1 MNKSEA
7 KRRLEEMQFEMEIEN
22 RASNLNRA
30 RSVTVGTAFGG
41 TTELMMRSDGGRHIW
56 CVMQPVEVI
65 ELIHQ
70 LAANVGCH
78 MALKPRE
85 DFSSWRDWKV
95 TDQEK
100 LHYNGWAPFGNDL
113 APHMQI
119 GANMQKYED
128 EKIAAKQKAFEELQ
142 QLQQETTAKLADQT
156 DVQQDNTINFAEL
169 DEDITIEGLQATL
182 SNKKTRELKKSGYTE
197 ILNGQP
203 NVILSNDN
211 EIRNKV
217 IKKNNKDHTLGGY
230 GGGTSET
237 LKETIRKKKG
247 LNK

>member
-1 MNKSEA
+1 
-7 KRRLEEMQFEMEIEN
+7 
-22 RASNLNRA
+22 
-30 RSVTVGTAFGG
+30 
-41 TTELMMRSDGGRHIW
+41 
-56 CVMQPVEVI
+56 
-65 ELIHQ
+65 
-70 LAANVGCH
+70 
-78 MALKPRE
+78 
-85 DFSSWRDWKV
+85 
-95 TDQEK
+95 
-100 LHYNGWAPFGNDL
+100 
-113 APHMQI
+113 
-119 GANMQKYED
+119 MQKYED

-156 DVQQDNTINFAEL
+156 DIQQDNTINFAEL
-169 DEDITIEGLQATL
+169 DEDITIEVLQAAL

-203 NVILSNDN
+203 NVILSKDN

-230 GGGTSET
+230 GGGTSEA

>member
-1 MNKSEA
+1 MKRTEA
-7 KRRLEEMQFEMEIEN
+7 KRKLEEMQLEMEIES

-41 TTELMMRSDGGRHIW
+41 TTEIMMRSDGGRHIW
-56 CVMQPVEVI
+56 CIMQPVEVI

-95 TDQEK
+95 SDQEK

-119 GANMQKYED
+119 GANMQKYE
-128 EKIAAKQKAFEELQ
+128 EE
-142 QLQQETTAKLADQT
+142 KLALKQQKIEENFKPESSEKPLQIEE
-156 DVQQDNTINFAEL
+156 QQDADSLDLYSSDIN
-169 DEDITIEGLQATL
+169 IETL
-182 SNKKTRELKKSGYTE
+182 LKHEENKEARSILNAAIDGSPNVVFGENNE
-197 ILNGQP
+197 ILN
-203 NVILSNDN
+203 
-211 EIRNKV
+211 KV
-217 IKKNNKDHTLGGY
+217 IVKENGITTMLGGP
-230 GGGTSET
+230 GGNTDET
-237 LKETIRKKKG
+237 LAYVIRKKKV
-247 LNK
+247 KSK